1 MDDKD
6 NRVDMFLDADRALN
20 LGENNIRELVIEA
33 YNEKFFALAFVTN
46 NTDLSPLMN
55 IANIVNGLEH
65 KPQMYYGFMFDV
77 SVSEELGDNPTD
89 ESILRNI
96 PIIAYLKND
105 ESIVA
110 ASDLVNL
117 METRTLTLDD
127 IDAYREFFLYSNLG
141 LEGIWNIFPS
151 RWIDIFDFITLF
163 PARVQEEYCFDSTFL
178 CRADIE
184 FINREI
190 LELGHKAKKAVVMS
204 SHAYKPRYVKRED
217 SYRSG
222 ELPNVDDLFADSSYM
237 GTEVF
242 STIIYETIVPI
253 MKLNCIAFE

>member
-1 MDDKD
+1 MRVCDIICELYQSYRNLFRIFTFI
-6 NRVDMFLDADRALN
+6 NRC
-20 LGENNIRELVIEA
+20 
-33 YNEKFFALAFVTN
+33 
-46 NTDLSPLMN
+46 
-55 IANIVNGLEH
+55 
-65 KPQMYYGFMFDV
+65 
-77 SVSEELGDNPTD
+77 
-89 ESILRNI
+89 
-96 PIIAYLKND
+96 
-105 ESIVA
+105 
-110 ASDLVNL
+110 SD
-117 METRTLTLDD
+117 
-127 IDAYREFFLYSNLG
+127 
-141 LEGIWNIFPS
+141 
-151 RWIDIFDFITLF
+151 
-163 PARVQEEYCFDSTFL
+163 
-178 CRADIE
+178 DIE